1 MIAWFIALFLI
12 LTAAYSNHFHNGFQF
27 DDSHAIQYN
36 PAIRSLANIP
46 RMFTDSSTFSIL
58 RSGQSYRPVVSASL
72 AIDYALA
79 GGLKPFWFH
88 LSTFFWLCVLVACLY
103 ALAFRVFESVSPN
116 GPRNPQLAWLAAGL
130 FGLHPAGAET
140 VNYIIQRGDLYVVLA
155 IAGGVALYAWAPDQ
169 RRFGLYLVAPFLGM
183 LAKPPALIF
192 PLMLLAYILL
202 FDRSDRTAPT
212 PAVPKHRGN
221 RRAPQPAP
229 PASKEPWT
237 ACVRRAIPAFLLT
250 AFCVLLEKAMTS
262 AHFFATRGSAFDYVI
277 TQPHVALR
285 YFRSFFW
292 PLYLSADTDLK
303 PFESPWNAPAAA
315 GILFLALLVAAAIGT
330 ARKQEWRPVSFGLW
344 WFFIGLLPTSVY
356 PLAEVENDHRMYLPF
371 AGLAIAVVW
380 SAALL
385 FRRLP
390 SNPAARLAAWI
401 VPAVVLGLFAWG
413 AHQRNEVW
421 RTDETLW
428 RDVITKSPNNAR
440 GLLGYG
446 NAQLAKGDVQTAYD
460 YYVRAASINPNDSNV
475 EVNLGVASGALCRDP
490 EAETHFDRAQT
501 LAPHDAFSYIGRAQ
515 WLLWRK
521 DSGAAIATFQQAFKQ
536 QAFFLLSSYG
546 LMNTLAARAEWQNLR
561 SVAADVLQTTPGDPL
576 AASYQFLAD
585 HPDTAVAQAE
595 ARAKDS
601 SAQQL
606 LNESVAYEHAGR
618 HEDALRA
625 AQKILDLEPG
635 SPWARLQI
643 NAARLAMARRACQ
656 PSS

>member
-1 MIAWFIALFLI
+1 MIASFIALFII
-12 LTAAYSNHFHNGFQF
+12 LTAAYSNHFRNGFQF

-58 RSGQSYRPVVSASL
+58 RSAQSYRPVVSASL
-72 AIDYALA
+72 AVDYALG

-88 LSTFFWLCVLVACLY
+88 LSTFFWLCVLITCLY
-103 ALAFRVFESVSPN
+103 ALSLSLFESVSPN
-116 GPRNPQLAWLAAGL
+116 GAWNRQLAWLAAALYGV
-130 FGLHPAGAET
+130 HPAGAET

-155 IAGGVALYAWAPDQ
+155 IAAGVALYAWSPDL
-169 RRFGLYLVAPFLGM
+169 RRFGLYLVPPFLGM

-192 PLMLLAYILL
+192 PLVLLVYILL
-202 FDRSDRTAPT
+202 FDRRDRAAP
-212 PAVPKHRGN
+212 AAASKRRN
-221 RRAPQPAP
+221 RRAPEPAT
-229 PASKEPWT
+229 PATGKEPWT
-237 ACVRRAIPAFLLT
+237 ACVRRAVPAFLLT

-277 TQPHVALR
+277 TQPYIALR

-303 PFESPWNAPAAA
+303 PFESPWNAAAAA
-315 GILFLALLVAAAIGT
+315 GFLFLVLLVAAAIGT
-330 ARKQEWRPVSFGLW
+330 ARKQEWHPVSFGLW

-380 SAALL
+380 SAALG

-401 VPAVVLGLFAWG
+401 VPAIVLGLFAWG
-413 AHQRNEVW
+413 AHHRNEVW

-460 YYVRAASINPNDSNV
+460 YYSRAASLDPNDSGV
-475 EVNLGVASGALCRDP
+475 EVNLGAAAGALCRDS
-490 EAETHFDRAQT
+490 EAETHFDRAHT
-501 LAPHDAFSYIGRAQ
+501 LAPHDAFSYIGRAK

-521 DSGAAIATFQQAFKQ
+521 DSDAAVATFQQAFKQ

-546 LMNTLAARAEWQNLR
+546 LMETLAARAEWQNLR

-576 AASYQFLAD
+576 AVSYRFLAD

-595 ARAKDS
+595 ARIKEDKSPQRLLDS
-601 SAQQL
+601 SL
-606 LNESVAYEHAGR
+606 AYEHAGR
-618 HEDALRA
+618 HEDALLA
-625 AQKILDLEPG
+625 AQKILEIEPG